1 MAAGTLVLDPVVEP
15 SAEPMVGPSE
25 EPLPNCSSGSAAPA
39 PLSFAR
45 RRLMRAA
52 RWLGTVLLAVVFIRT
67 FIGEASLVPT
77 GSMEGTIMTGD
88 HIFLNKAFY
97 GPELPLVH
105 WRLPR
110 LKHAHREDIIAF
122 HYPLDP
128 RITFLK
134 RVVAVGGDV
143 VEIRE
148 DALYVNG
155 APVAEPYA
163 VHKLHG
169 RTHRRDTMPARV
181 VPAGDLF
188 VLGDNRDDSADSR
201 YWGFVPEANV
211 VGEPLLVYWSYDA
224 PARDWLEENGSLK
237 LRFYG
242 SIASHLVSKT
252 RWSRIGTLL

>member
-1 MAAGTLVLDPVVEP
+1 MAAGTLVFDPAVAPAASPAVDHAGE
-15 SAEPMVGPSE
+15 AFTQA
-25 EPLPNCSSGSAAPA
+25 PLP
-39 PLSFAR
+39 FAR
-45 RRLMRAA
+45 RRWVRAA
-52 RWLGTVLLAVVFIRT
+52 RWLGTVLLAVIFIRT
-67 FIGEASLVPT
+67 FVGEASLVPT

-88 HIFLNKAFY
+88 HIFLNKALY

-110 LKHAHREDIIAF
+110 LKHAKRGDIIAF
-122 HYPLDP
+122 RYPLDP
-128 RITFLK
+128 RVTFLK

-169 RTHRRDTMPARV
+169 QTHRRDTMPARA

-201 YWGFVPEANV
+201 YWGFVPETNV

-242 SIASHLVSKT
+242 SMAAHLVSKT